1 MVGLCLWVSV
11 DLDAF
16 MVTRQ
21 TIFWSSIIAVNCY
34 VDLQLGAAF
43 INLMKALAI
52 FLSVMI
58 VAEVAIVLNAHA
70 K

>member
-16 MVTRQ
+16 MVTMQ
-21 TIFWSSIIAVNCY
+21 TIFWSSIIAVNSY

-43 INLMKALAI
+43 INLMKALAL

-58 VAEVAIVLNAHA
+58 VAEVAIALNAHA